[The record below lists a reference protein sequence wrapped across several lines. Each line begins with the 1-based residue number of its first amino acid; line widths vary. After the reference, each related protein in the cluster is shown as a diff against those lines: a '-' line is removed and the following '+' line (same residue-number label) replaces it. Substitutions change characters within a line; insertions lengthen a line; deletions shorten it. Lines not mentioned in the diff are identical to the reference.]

1 VLTPNIRV
9 GTGSHWYHDTDL
21 WLRSKLVQIAIAVI
35 ELTSDFSVFCSPI
48 SFRIAFDAQI
58 TARQQWLR
66 SKLVRIAIAVID
78 LISDFSVFRSP
89 ISVCIAFDAQITAR
103 QQWLRSKLARIAI
116 ALIELVGL
124 FVIGRV
130 CALLFD
136 HVGC

>member
-1 VLTPNIRV
+1 MIPTVTNPEMIPKIRKNLFV
-9 GTGSHWYHDTDL
+9 RTYLSLLFSDLLSH
-21 WLRSKLVQIAIAVI
+21 R
-35 ELTSDFSVFCSPI
+35 
-48 SFRIAFDAQI
+48 FDAQI

-66 SKLVRIAIAVID
+66 SKLLRIAIAVID

-89 ISVCIAFDAQITAR
+89 ISVCIAFDAAITAR
-103 QQWLRSKLARIAI
+103 QQWWRSKMARIAI
-116 ALIELVGL
+116 AVIDLVGL